1 MTKLADEKPLPLTA
15 VWRNGGC
22 SASYDSFVV
31 GSSAVLR
38 LNFCAKNPPLRQAA
52 NRCSSVLLERI
63 NLKPLLFRL
72 LKIFAEI
79 LYADIFRTLRSE
91 LHNDEF
97 CQTLRTE
104 I

>member
-1 MTKLADEKPLPLTA
+1 MVSSLLPNFLRKSESIRIFGLASNKIPQQQL
-15 VWRNGGC
+15 
-22 SASYDSFVV
+22 
-31 GSSAVLR
+31 
-38 LNFCAKNPPLRQAA
+38 AKD
-52 NRCSSVLLERI
+52 RCSSVLLERI

-97 CQTLRTE
+97 CRTLRTE

>member
-1 MTKLADEKPLPLTA
+1 MLIRPQLLQATK
-15 VWRNGGC
+15 
-22 SASYDSFVV
+22 
-31 GSSAVLR
+31 
-38 LNFCAKNPPLRQAA
+38 
-52 NRCSSVLLERI
+52 RCSSVLLERI

-97 CQTLRTE
+97 CRTLRTE

>member
-1 MTKLADEKPLPLTA
+1 MWKLNKNVAQHWLVVIVASSVLPNFLRKSESIRIFGLASNKKPQQQL
-15 VWRNGGC
+15 
-22 SASYDSFVV
+22 
-31 GSSAVLR
+31 
-38 LNFCAKNPPLRQAA
+38 AKD
-52 NRCSSVLLERI
+52 RCSSVLLERI

-91 LHNDEF
+91 LHNVEF
-97 CQTLRTE
+97 CRTLRTE

>member
-1 MTKLADEKPLPLTA
+1 MAALAHIFQIFSENSKLNSIFGFA
-15 VWRNGGC
+15 RC
-22 SASYDSFVV
+22 VV
-31 GSSAVLR
+31 FR
-38 LNFCAKNPPLRQAA
+38 HNFIAED
-52 NRCSSVLLERI
+52 RCSSVLLERI

-97 CQTLRTE
+97 CRTLRTE